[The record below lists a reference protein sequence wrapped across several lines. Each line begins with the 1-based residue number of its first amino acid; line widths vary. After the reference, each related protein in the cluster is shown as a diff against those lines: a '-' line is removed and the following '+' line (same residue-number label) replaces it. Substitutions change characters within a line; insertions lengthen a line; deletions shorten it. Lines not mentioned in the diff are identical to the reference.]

1 MGKLH
6 DRYTIMKGELFS
18 YYYRILASSSSI
30 NRLHVVLDWKVLAAH
45 HTVTLEPLAAE
56 LLGCSF
62 RCVGPFDGDTIVV
75 GRFRSRIEGVT
86 RDGDVDGLLRVENTV
101 GRVHVQTARV
111 GRLEGETDTMPTRV
125 DDL

>member
-1 MGKLH
+1 MEKLH
-6 DRYTIMKGELFS
+6 NEGRFVFP
-18 YYYRILASSSSI
+18 ILSHISTSSSSI

-62 RCVGPFDGDTIVV
+62 RGVGPFDGDTVVV
-75 GRFRSRIEGVT
+75 GRFRSRIEGVA
-86 RDGDVDGLLRVENTV
+86 RDGDVDGLLRVEHTV

-111 GRLEGETDTMPTRV
+111 GRLEGEADTMPTRV